1 MKEHT
6 LLVQRIEQTNKG
18 SLRTTYLKVVHED
31 ENVRFHFVL
40 YFWNWPL
47 MTYIFFRMVYNI
59 TLGVQNSNLL
69 YVSKY
74 IRRYTLGDS
83 KETLFFDFR

>member
-31 ENVRFHFVL
+31 ENVRFHILF
-40 YFWNWPL
+40 
-47 MTYIFFRMVYNI
+47 
-59 TLGVQNSNLL
+59 
-69 YVSKY
+69 KY
-74 IRRYTLGDS
+74 RRYMAPD
-83 KETLFFDFR
+83 LFYQYTT